1 MYYSQENSE
10 VMKVSQKSRFRTVLK
25 VKKIQERKAQG
36 ELRELQT
43 VHAQEEEVLNDIK
56 DERQYALSD
65 AVRTMKIKATEAQT
79 NRAFILKLSRQIK
92 EQEQKVQQVESQEE
106 EKRSELLE
114 RTKSKKMVEQLDEKL
129 QAEADKEM
137 ERKEQRLIDVLA
149 QRIRSEKS

>member
-65 AVRTMKIKATEAQT
+65 AVRTMKMKATEAQT